1 MLQILKYLKKYAL
14 QIVIVV
20 LLTYGQATAELTLPD
35 YMGDIVNNGIGG
47 GDTGYIITTGIKML
61 GVAFFATVCTLVTSF
76 ISSRVG
82 ADLARRL
89 RYDVYKKVS
98 RMSMAE
104 FDSFGA
110 SSLITRTTND
120 IQQVQMTITVALRM
134 VMFAPIMGV
143 SAATKAFKQSTDM
156 TQIIVVAL
164 IILIGML
171 TTLFS
176 IATPKFKIVQKL
188 IDRLNQ
194 VTREGL
200 SGIMVVRAFN
210 NQQFEQ
216 SRFDTASRDLSKTQL
231 FINRTMNI
239 MGPVMGLLMNMSTV
253 AIVYVGAGLIGSAAL
268 NIGDMMAFMQYSMH
282 IIMSFMM
289 VSMTF
294 IMLPRAT
301 VSMGRVAE
309 ILTSENSVVN
319 TGKPVQDDGS
329 GTVEFQNV
337 SFAYPGGDEPVIKN
351 VSFIARPG
359 QTTAFIGA
367 TGSGKSTLVQLVP
380 RFYDATE
387 GNVLVNGVNVRDMDI
402 DHLRSMIGYVPQKG
416 VLFRGDIESNLRF
429 GAQDAD
435 FSQIEEAAKI
445 AQAEEFILEKD
456 DKYQS
461 PIAQGGTNVS
471 GGQKQRLCIARALAK
486 NAPIYVFD
494 DSFSA
499 LDFKTDAALRA
510 ALKQHTKDACI
521 LLVAQRVGS
530 IMGAEQ
536 IVVLDEGSVA
546 GIGTHKELMQSCDV
560 YREIAESQLS
570 KEELDNV

>member
-1 MLQILKYLKKYAL
+1 
-14 QIVIVV
+14 
-20 LLTYGQATAELTLPD
+20 
-35 YMGDIVNNGIGG
+35 
-47 GDTGYIITTGIKML
+47 
-61 GVAFFATVCTLVTSF
+61 
-76 ISSRVG
+76 
-82 ADLARRL
+82 
-89 RYDVYKKVS
+89 
-98 RMSMAE
+98 
-104 FDSFGA
+104 
-110 SSLITRTTND
+110 
-120 IQQVQMTITVALRM
+120 
-134 VMFAPIMGV
+134 
-143 SAATKAFKQSTDM
+143 
-156 TQIIVVAL
+156 
-164 IILIGML
+164 
-171 TTLFS
+171 
-176 IATPKFKIVQKL
+176 
-188 IDRLNQ
+188 
-194 VTREGL
+194 
-200 SGIMVVRAFN
+200 
-210 NQQFEQ
+210 
-216 SRFDTASRDLSKTQL
+216 
-231 FINRTMNI
+231 
-239 MGPVMGLLMNMSTV
+239 
-253 AIVYVGAGLIGSAAL
+253 
-268 NIGDMMAFMQYSMH
+268 
-282 IIMSFMM
+282 
-289 VSMTF
+289 MTF